1 MTRRSGRKRQRKS
14 ENVKSRSTSSK
25 KKRKTSS
32 TTFAQTVLLS
42 GGRGR
47 RKRKQ
52 SPVENVRAAKR
63 RQIEQRKREKVQ
75 QLLKKNGGSTTPVST
90 GNVSSTPSSRR
101 KSSRKSGRKIAKSP
115 RTGALKKVT
124 KKKSPRRVSP
134 RKNPPKQRIQQE
146 EKKTSSSSSS
156 TKPILKKISDA
167 TTSVFTAL
175 GKVCFLALLVGFL
188 RENYFKDASDSL
200 PKLREEVPFQVNGVS
215 KCSNGFTL
223 NRARGLCLENSC
235 DQIVKVAKG
244 TEPGANCLGGGV
256 TTKPVCAFECAE
268 GYQMI
273 GASHIGCNMSGVWDT
288 APTCFFS
295 EEIEPLDVPIVGNF
309 DGEGK
314 LSTISEVETA
324 LGAHGIKGSVTFLS
338 SFFHSADK
346 NDDGHLNQAE
356 LLDGIRDVS
365 TSSNNDGESSM
376 FVKVAFVLGSVIAGA
391 FYSTAPPANKSNTPN
406 VKCSVF
412 RNALKK
418 KEDDESVTCSVV
430 AVPAQSVTGTS
441 PIYLTPQQPIRK
453 YSSLQTSGGSNYT
466 TPSAPPM
473 PIDLLGDDPNSSNMY

>member
-14 ENVKSRSTSSK
+14 EKRRSTSSK

-101 KSSRKSGRKIAKSP
+101 KSSRKSGRKIPKSP
-115 RTGALKKVT
+115 RTRALKKVT

-146 EKKTSSSSSS
+146 EKKTSSSSSSS

-314 LSTISEVETA
+314 LSTTSAVETA

-346 NDDGHLNQAE
+346 DDDGHLNEAE